1 MKSSDVLDSFR
12 CFLGTKAAWAI
23 TLSVFALGAYLL
35 WAHTGHVVSALPYFI
50 FLLCPLMHLFGH
62 RHGRGRHR
70 EDHQA

>member
-1 MKSSDVLDSFR
+1 
-12 CFLGTKAAWAI
+12 
-23 TLSVFALGAYLL
+23 
-35 WAHTGHVVSALPYFI
+35 LPYFI